1 MVGTVFL
8 AMVGLAAAAPEMIPE
23 DENTEIVGRTAQD
36 FELATLDGQT
46 FKLSE
51 HRGSPVVVAFWA
63 SWCGPCRLE
72 LPALSS
78 YAAEHPEVEII
89 AVNVDR
95 ERKDA
100 EKFLSQI
107 SVDLPI
113 ALDPESVVMGNFLVY
128 TMPTTIL
135 IDANGTVKLFKI
147 GYGKE
152 KGLSE
157 LDAAISGLKQ

>member
-1 MVGTVFL
+1 MATALVLSMLGVAL
-8 AMVGLAAAAPEMIPE
+8 AAPEMIPE
-23 DENTEIVGRTAQD
+23 TEDQDLIGRTAPD
-36 FELATLDGQT
+36 FELSMMDGST

-51 HRGSPVVVAFWA
+51 HRGKPVVLAFWA

-72 LPALSS
+72 LPALDA
-78 YAAEHPEVEII
+78 YAVEHPDVSIV

-95 ERKDA
+95 ELKDA
-100 EKFLSQI
+100 EKFLRQV
-107 SVDLPI
+107 SVDLPV
-113 ALDPESVVMGNFLVY
+113 ALDAESRVMGNFSVY

-135 IDANGTVKLFKI
+135 LDPNGTVKLFKI

-157 LDAAISGLKQ
+157 LDAAINGLK